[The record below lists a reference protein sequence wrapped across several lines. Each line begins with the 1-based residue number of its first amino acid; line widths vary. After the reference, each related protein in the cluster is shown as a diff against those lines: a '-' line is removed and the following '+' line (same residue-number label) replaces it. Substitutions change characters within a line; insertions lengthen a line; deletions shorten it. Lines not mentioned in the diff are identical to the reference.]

1 MCLVARSLPGDRL
14 RMHRDAVWIFEP
26 RKTLVAG
33 DPQYMTMFA
42 PLPLRQCSHVE
53 INEFPSSCQYYVP
66 GVAGILDLLVA
77 RGPIE
82 DLSGLPG
89 MQTSSGTCIF

>member
-1 MCLVARSLPGDRL
+1 MR
-14 RMHRDAVWIFEP
+14 RDAVWIFEP
-26 RKTLVAG
+26 KKNLVVD

-42 PLPLRQCSHVE
+42 PLPLKQCSHVE
-53 INEFPSSCQYYVP
+53 INETPSNCQYHDP
-66 GVAGILDLLVA
+66 GGTGILDLLVA

-82 DLSGLPG
+82 DLSGLPE